1 MNPTLVTVQ
10 NMLLGY
16 FLKAFRLNN
25 ENKKQA
31 YPFVEKLNVNDKFSI
46 RLFGLLGRKGLRIT

>member
-1 MNPTLVTVQ
+1 MNPTLVVE

-31 YPFVEKLNVNDKFSI
+31 YPFVEKLNVNDKYSI
-46 RLFGLLGRKGLRIT
+46 RLFSLRGRKGLRIT